1 MRINPSAPGWVS
13 KFFSSVET
21 HHEFECYDDL
31 HFYYKRRETGFI
43 YGHIIAFDSKFAEV
57 TNDLKKDEKSK
68 IALLN
73 ILFKM
78 YLLRSEKGNVENFI
92 QNLVAFYELI
102 NPSRG
107 NLFFRYFSGNSLHE
121 RVEKLIDNRIQ
132 TNYNF
137 IGKNFSNILT
147 NTLLFMDVLAFD
159 HFLSGNKEIQNY
171 LTHLEANLL
180 MVVSAAL
187 NVKKTKSNHDEMI
200 AKMFESSVR
209 YTKFSDFSRKKA
221 LNFDE
226 IKLNTMLEKLYLM
239 DLVAMTIYSD
249 ENIDDNE
256 TVFVLEVGQNIGLS
270 NEIIA
275 SSLTSV
281 QDFILK
287 YKNEIPYFR
296 MSNPIQNFYN
306 HSSNSIQKLLSRN
319 KRRILTEAMQ
329 NKQLV
334 LLLAQ
339 STQRN
344 LTKTERKIV
353 KSQVIDICKTIP
365 SLAIFL
371 LPGGSLLLPI
381 LIKFI
386 PTLLPS
392 SFNENLH
399 NEL

>member
-1 MRINPSAPGWVS
+1 MRINPSAQGWVS
-13 KFFSSVET
+13 KFFSSVQL
-21 HHEFECYDDL
+21 HREFECFDDV
-31 HFYYKRRETGFI
+31 HFYNKRRETGFI
-43 YGHIIAFDSKFAEV
+43 YGHIVSFDSKFAEV
-57 TNDLKKDEKSK
+57 TDDLSKDEKSK

-78 YLLRSEKGNVENFI
+78 YLLRTESPSTDDFVK
-92 QNLVAFYELI
+92 QLVAFYELI
-102 NPSRG
+102 DPSRG
-107 NLFFRYFSGNSLHE
+107 NLFFRYFSGTSLHE
-121 RVEKLIDNRIQ
+121 RIEKLIDNRIQ

-147 NTLLFMDVLAFD
+147 NTLLFMDILAFD
-159 HFLSGNKEIQNY
+159 HFLSGKKDIQDY
-171 LTHLEANLL
+171 LTQLEATLL
-180 MVVSAAL
+180 MVVAAAL
-187 NVKKTKSNHDEMI
+187 NAKMKKTNHDELI

-209 YTKFSDFSRKKA
+209 YTKFSDFSRKEA
-221 LNFDE
+221 LNFKD
-226 IKLNTMLEKLYLM
+226 IKMNTLLEKLYLL

-249 ENIDDNE
+249 THQDDNE
-256 TVFVLEVGQNIGLS
+256 TEFVVNVGQNIGLS
-270 NEIIA
+270 EEMIA
-275 SSLTSV
+275 TSLTSV
-281 QDFILK
+281 QAFIHQ
-287 YKNEIPYFR
+287 YKDEIPYFS

-306 HSSNSIQKLLSRN
+306 QSSNSIQKLLSRN

-334 LLLAQ
+334 VLLAQ
-339 STQRN
+339 STQRS
-344 LTKTERKIV
+344 LTKEEKKVV

-392 SFNENLH
+392 SFNENLQ
-399 NEL
+399 NEN